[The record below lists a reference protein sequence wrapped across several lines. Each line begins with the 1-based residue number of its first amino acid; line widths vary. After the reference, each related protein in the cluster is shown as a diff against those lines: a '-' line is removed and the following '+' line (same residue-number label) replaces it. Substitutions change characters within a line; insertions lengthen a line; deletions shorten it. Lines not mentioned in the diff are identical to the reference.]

1 MEDAADVKRV
11 REENNK
17 AYQHCRKVILK
28 ETDKEKKYQALYS
41 LFNTLGR
48 SLEISDNG
56 EWDEPRHI
64 VQAQPETRPMGLV
77 ALAENH
83 SSKKGLSTQFSEQTA
98 QHVNYMHCC
107 FRRPHKIAADSY
119 R

>member
-1 MEDAADVKRV
+1 MEDTADVKRV